1 MVLSPAP
8 FPCALLAPAGAS
20 SARLSSEWKPA
31 AGRPLQ
37 TAACLRP
44 SEPLPRETASFLLF
58 GGSWGS
64 RLSAQSRAQA
74 RLLARSRAR
83 AWRSARR
90 RAQARPMR
98 ILACAPPAPG
108 PGLQRRGRQA
118 LRIPAIN
125 HKAFGNSIIVYPN
138 PFGQCTVIGRNG
150 VLGWCLAF
158 SQAPKDLPAGLLSAP
173 RVLAAGSWG
182 PGGPL
187 AQFRPRLLSGL

>member
-8 FPCALLAPAGAS
+8 FPCTLLAPAGAS

-98 ILACAPPAPG
+98 ISACAPPAPG

-138 PFGQCTVIGRNG
+138 PFGQCTVTGRNG